1 MAWALHCSGSV
12 NRRRARGFTLIEM
25 MVVVIIVS
33 VLAMLA
39 IVGYRRLILS
49 SNVSEATNMVQNIR
63 VAQESYHS
71 ETLQYAN
78 VAATVAPFNSA
89 AGASAG
95 WYPSNSPNGKTL
107 TAWGATCSS
116 SVCAAGYDWSVL
128 PVHVDGP
135 VRFGYATLAGLAGGT
150 VAPATLAVS
159 SAPGGTVTLPTTSA
173 TDWYLIAAMC
183 DLDNSGDAVNTHV
196 YATSWSNQIFL
207 DNEGY

>member
-1 MAWALHCSGSV
+1 V
-12 NRRRARGFTLIEM
+12 KRRYARGFTLIEM

-49 SNVSEATNMVQNIR
+49 SNVSEANNMVQNIR

-78 VAATVAPFNSA
+78 VSPALA
-89 AGASAG
+89 AGN
-95 WYPSNSPNGKTL
+95 WYPNASPNGKTI
-107 TAWGATCSS
+107 TAWGATCT
-116 SVCAAGYDWSVL
+116 VCNAGYDWSVL

-135 VRFGYATLAGLAGGT
+135 LRFGYATLSGLAGSSVT
-150 VAPATLAVS
+150 PTTLAVS
-159 SAPGGTVTLPTTSA
+159 TAPGGTLTLPSTST
-173 TDWYLIAAMC
+173 TDWYLIGAMC
-183 DLDNSGDAVNTHV
+183 DLDSDGASPDTHV
-196 YATSWSNQIFL
+196 YTTSWSNQLYL